1 MSLNERSTTATKLS
15 DDKWTS
21 IGQGPAIVGAYG
33 SEILFAAGDI
43 EPGADDIGLVLR
55 FDAPPLQVQAQ
66 IRLWAGRASAGA
78 IREPWFCPS
87 TAWSPPS
94 RPQVRGVSS
103 DRRSR
108 SAVAGASR

>member
-66 IRLWAGRASAGA
+66 IRLWARACFGGRNTRAVVLPLDGLVAA
-78 IREPWFCPS
+78 V
-87 TAWSPPS
+87 SPPS
-94 RPQVRGVSS
+94 
-103 DRRSR
+103 SR
-108 SAVAGASR
+108 SFK